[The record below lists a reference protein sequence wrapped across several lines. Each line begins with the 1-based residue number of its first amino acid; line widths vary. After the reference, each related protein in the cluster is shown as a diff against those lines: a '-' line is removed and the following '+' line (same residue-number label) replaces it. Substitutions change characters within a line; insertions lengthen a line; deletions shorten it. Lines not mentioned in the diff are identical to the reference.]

1 MPILTVFGKYSQHA
15 ADIGYVTTCVM
26 ANTAG
31 PAVMTGAVRGQP

>member
-1 MPILTVFGKYSQHA
+1 MPVLTTFGKDSQYT
-15 ADIGYVTTCVM
+15 ADIGYVTTGVM